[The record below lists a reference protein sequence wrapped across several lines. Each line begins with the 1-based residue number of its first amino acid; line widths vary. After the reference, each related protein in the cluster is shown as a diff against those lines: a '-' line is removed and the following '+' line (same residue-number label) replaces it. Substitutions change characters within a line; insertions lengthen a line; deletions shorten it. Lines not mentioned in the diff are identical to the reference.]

1 MNISVV
7 TLFEKLYKPFL
18 DTSLVGRAQRD
29 GLVRFDVKSLLD
41 YAAPNKRVD
50 APTFGPGTGMLLKPE
65 VVEAAIESQDQQH
78 GPSYKIF
85 FSPHGKMLDQDMLHT
100 IIDAL
105 RTQKHLL
112 LLPARYE
119 GMDARVESYYA
130 DQIISAGNVVLMGG
144 DIPAM
149 MLIEGL
155 LRLIPGVV
163 GKEQSVIEESFTGAL
178 VDYPEY
184 TAPPVW
190 KGIKVPEVIRS
201 GNHQEIRKWR
211 ECAAAKRSVMHHFD
225 WVRTHQATPEQ
236 EKLIINTIPPHY
248 AVLMHT
254 DVLLPGDQVGNTS
267 VTSLDVHDIARSVA
281 TYGLKN
287 YFIVTPL
294 CDQQKI
300 IQTLLDFW
308 ASPEG
313 IDYNIQRHKA
323 LEKVVIVS
331 SLDQVRDYISKKES
345 SQPLLIGSSARASE
359 YFKHNNAITF
369 YDQSKV
375 WAHNQPVLFVLGT
388 GRGLSPSLL
397 EHCDFMVPPIK
408 GYSSFNHLSVRSA
421 AAVVFDRW
429 LGCNI
434 KKYKVH

>member
-1 MNISVV
+1 MNISIV

-29 GLVRFDVKSLLD
+29 GIVHFDVKSLLD
-41 YAAPNKRVD
+41 YAGPNKRVD
-50 APTFGPGTGMLLKPE
+50 APTFGPGPGMLIKPE
-65 VVEAAIESQDQQH
+65 VVEAAIEAQDQH
-78 GPSYKIF
+78 YGPSYKIF
-85 FSPHGKMLDQDMLHT
+85 FSPHGKTLDQDMLRT

-105 RTQKHLL
+105 RTKKHLL

-144 DIPAM
+144 DIPTM

-163 GKEQSVIEESFTGAL
+163 GKQESVEQESFTGAL

-190 KGIKVPEVIRS
+190 KDIKVPDIIRS
-201 GNHQEIRKWR
+201 GNHQKIRKWR
-211 ECAAAKRSVMHHFD
+211 ETVAAKRSVMHHFD
-225 WVRTHQATPEQ
+225 WVRTHEATPAQ
-236 EKLIINTIPPHY
+236 EKLIMNIIPPHY

-254 DVLLPGDQVGNTS
+254 NVLLPHEQIGNTS

-281 TYGLKN
+281 TYGLEN

-294 CDQQKI
+294 VDQQKI
-300 IQTLLDFW
+300 VQTLLDFW

-313 IDYNIQRHKA
+313 ADYNIKRHEA
-323 LEKVVIVS
+323 LAKVIIAS
-331 SLDQVRDYISKKES
+331 SLEEVREHISQKEHS
-345 SQPLLIGSSARASE
+345 NPLLIGSSARASE
-359 YFKHNNAITF
+359 YFRHSNAITF

-375 WAHNQPVLFVLGT
+375 WAHDQPVLFVLGT
-388 GRGLSPSLL
+388 GRGLSPSIL

-408 GYSSFNHLSVRSA
+408 GYTSFNHLSVRSA